1 VQNGWTPQSPE
12 HRTGLGGLH
21 PRSNQKNLMPML
33 DTASHTTVHAGRL
46 HEICGEHHYLGAKRA
61 MKTEKQ
67 TPTVIGMVVCV
78 ALALCAAAFSSI
90 PVRAQ
95 MAGATLSGLVTDS
108 SGAAIAG
115 ARVSATNVATREVRE
130 GETNGGGFYS
140 LPNLLPGEYEVVVTS
155 QGFTKTIQK
164 GITLTVGSQ
173 QALNVT
179 LKPGEVTQ
187 IVEVMSTPPDVQ
199 TTSSAVSSTVDSR
212 TVRELP
218 LNGRDWTTLAT
229 LEPGVISV
237 PNQATTSFNANK
249 GNRGFGNQL
258 ADSGHRP
265 NENSYRL
272 NGLSINDYS
281 NAAPGGATGLNLGVD
296 SVREF
301 SVITTGYTAEY
312 GRTSGAVINA
322 ITKSGTNQFHGT
334 GFFFDRDSVFDAR
347 NYFDGPTIAPFRRIQ
362 FGGSAGGPIIKDRTF
377 IFGNYEGFRQSQSAS
392 GTIHVPDAASRAS
405 AVPAI
410 QPYLALWPVA
420 PSTAPD
426 ANGIQKMNVNV
437 KTIANEN
444 YFITRLD
451 HKISGAD
458 SLAGSYF
465 IDSGPQSQADPLA
478 NTVHQVFSRRQM
490 GSFEETHIFSSALLN
505 TFRAGLSR
513 ALGKIND
520 PLSGD
525 AVAKDTTLAIAPGAK
540 APPQI
545 PVSGLTT
552 AFGLGGFNRFTH
564 AWNSVQIA
572 DDAFLTRGTHGLKFG
587 FAFEHMQYNVLEQ
600 LSPNGRMNTY
610 GSLSDFLSNAPDQL
624 NALAPGGSHE
634 VGFRQNLFSGYIQ
647 DDWRAR
653 PSLTVNLGL
662 RYEMTTRPTD
672 ANTVPGYTVA
682 NYTVAPGGFQE
693 IISLSNCTQSPTACG
708 PVAVSSPILQ
718 NPTTKNFE
726 PRIGF
731 AWDPYHD
738 GKTAIRAGFGMFDVL
753 PLPYEFGLNTAA
765 TAPFQ
770 IIGTAK
776 GATLGAGTSIP
787 VSFNPQKIRN
797 RFIDAYPRR
806 ADVFNWNFNLQHEI
820 VQSLTMLVGY
830 VGSRS
835 VHLSAASDDINLVQP
850 AAASGVLV
858 FHCDPAAA
866 AAAGGTCANQQT
878 GTRIDPNWGGGA
890 GIRPV
895 KFDGASSYNAFQAQL
910 KKSFSQ
916 GVQGQAS
923 YTFGKCRDLSSAPV
937 TGDTFLNSIAVP
949 LMLIKS
955 ARLGACDFDIRHV
968 FTGTLMWDLPS
979 MKNSGVFVSTL
990 TGGWQLGTIVTATS
1004 GAPFT
1009 VTVGD
1014 GNDPLGTG
1022 FNGDFSMDFASLLPG
1037 CNPIH
1042 GGVNYL
1048 NLNCFTPPTAPASL
1062 PIATTANPYGCA
1074 PNSFP
1079 GYGGPPAPSG
1089 TQFCS
1094 NVLGNSGRNQFYGP
1108 GLATVDL
1115 SIFKNTRIPSISE
1128 SFNVQFR
1135 AEFFNVLNRTNFLSP
1150 GFLNTFGQNDSVYDF
1165 DGSGLPTALN
1175 QTTTTSRQIQL
1186 GLKVIW

>member
-1 VQNGWTPQSPE
+1 MK
-12 HRTGLGGLH
+12 R
-21 PRSNQKNLMPML
+21 QKHSG
-33 DTASHTTVHAGRL
+33 ASVAVL
-46 HEICGEHHYLGAKRA
+46 V
-61 MKTEKQ
+61 M
-67 TPTVIGMVVCV
+67 
-78 ALALCAAAFSSI
+78 ALATVAGIVILAGLSAAQ
-90 PVRAQ
+90 VV
-95 MAGATLSGLVTDS
+95 GATVSGLISDT
-108 SGAAIAG
+108 SGAAISG
-115 ARVSATNVATREVRE
+115 ATVSSKNLDTGEIREVV
-130 GETNGGGFYS
+130 TNAEGFYS
-140 LPNLLPGEYEVVVTS
+140 IPNLLPGSYDVTVTANQFS
-155 QGFTKTIQK
+155 QAVRK
-164 GITLTVGSQ
+164 GIGLTVGAQ
-173 QALNVT
+173 QALNIS
-179 LKPGEVTQ
+179 LKPGRVTEV
-187 IVEVMSTPPDVQ
+187 VEVSSTPPDVQ
-199 TTSSAVSSTVDSR
+199 TASSAVSSTVDSR

-229 LEPGVISV
+229 LEPGVLSV

-258 ADSGHRP
+258 SDSGHRP

-296 SVREF
+296 SVQEF

-362 FGGSAGGPIIKDRTF
+362 FGGSGGGPIIKDKTF
-377 IFGNYEGFRQSQSAS
+377 IFANYEGFRQSLSSS
-392 GTIHVPDAASRAS
+392 GTIHVPDAASRAA

-410 QPYLALWPVA
+410 QSYLALWPVA
-420 PSTAPD
+420 PASAPD
-426 ANGIQKMNVNV
+426 NGKGVQTIDVNT
-437 KTIANEN
+437 KTVANEN

-451 HKISGAD
+451 HKISAAD

-465 IDSGPQSQADPLA
+465 IDSGPQSQADPLG

-490 GSFEETHIFSSALLN
+490 GSFEETHVFGSATVNTIRLGLN
-505 TFRAGLSR
+505 R

-520 PLSGD
+520 PVSGD
-525 AVAKDTTLAIAPGAK
+525 TVAKDAALAIAPGAA

-545 PVSGLTT
+545 PVPGLTT
-552 AFGLGGFNRFTH
+552 AYGLGGFNRFTH
-564 AWNSVQIA
+564 AWNSAQIG
-572 DDAFLTRGTHGLKFG
+572 DDAFLTRGTHAIKIG
-587 FAFEHMQYNVLEQ
+587 FYFENMQYNVLEQ

-610 GSLSDFLSNAPDQL
+610 ASLTAFLTNSGDQL

-634 VGFRQNLFSGYIQ
+634 VGFREKMFAGYIQ

-653 PSLTVNLGL
+653 PNLTVNLGL
-662 RYEMTTRPTD
+662 RYEATTRPTD
-672 ANTVPGYTVA
+672 ANRVPGYTVA
-682 NYTVAPGGFQE
+682 GYTVASAGFQE
-693 IISLSNCTQSPTACG
+693 ITSLANCTQSATACG
-708 PVAVSSPILQ
+708 PVGVSSPILQ

-726 PRIGF
+726 PRIGL
-731 AWDPYHD
+731 AWDPFHN
-738 GKTAIRAGFGMFDVL
+738 GKTAVRAGFGMFDVL

-776 GATLGAGTSIP
+776 GATLGGGTIP
-787 VSFNPQKIRN
+787 VSFNPLTIRN
-797 RFIDAYPRR
+797 RFIDAYPKR
-806 ADVFNWNFNLQHEI
+806 ADVLNWNFNIQRQLVEN
-820 VQSLTMLVGY
+820 LTLTLGY

-835 VHLSAASDDINLVQP
+835 IHLSAASDDINLVQP
-850 AAASGVLV
+850 QLVSGVGLV
-858 FHCDPAAA
+858 FPAN
-866 AAAGGTCANQQT
+866 GS
-878 GTRIDPNWGGGA
+878 RIDPNWGGGA

-895 KFDGASSYNAFQAQL
+895 LFDGASSYNAFQAQL
-910 KKSFSQ
+910 KKSLSQ
-916 GVQGQAS
+916 NIQGQLS

-968 FTGTLMWDLPS
+968 LTGTFLWELPS
-979 MKNSGVFVSTL
+979 MKNSGAIVSTL

-1022 FNGDFSMDFASLLPG
+1022 FNGDFSMDFANLLPN
-1037 CNPIH
+1037 CSPIH
-1042 GGVNYL
+1042 GGLNYL
-1048 NLNCFTPPTAPASL
+1048 NTNCFTPPTAPSSF
-1062 PIATTANPYGCA
+1062 TGCA
-1074 PNSFP
+1074 SGFP
-1079 GYGGPPAPSG
+1079 AYGGTPPPAG
-1089 TQFCS
+1089 TQLCS
-1094 NVLGNSGRNQFYGP
+1094 NVLGNTRRNQFYGP
-1108 GLATVDL
+1108 NLVTVDF
-1115 SIFKNTRIPSISE
+1115 SVFKNTRIPSISE
-1128 SFNVQFR
+1128 TFNLQFR
-1135 AEFFNVLNRTNFLSP
+1135 AELFNILNRTNFLSP
-1150 GFLNTFGQNDSVYDF
+1150 GFLNTFGQNNSVYNA
-1165 DGSGLPTALN
+1165 DGSNLPTALN
-1175 QTTTTSRQIQL
+1175 QTSTPSRQIQL

>member
-1 VQNGWTPQSPE
+1 MRKHMNSGISC
-12 HRTGLGGLH
+12 
-21 PRSNQKNLMPML
+21 S
-33 DTASHTTVHAGRL
+33 
-46 HEICGEHHYLGAKRA
+46 CFLGALLVA
-61 MKTEKQ
+61 CLATL
-67 TPTVIGMVVCV
+67 TPTQT
-78 ALALCAAAFSSI
+78 AAQ
-90 PVRAQ
+90 V
-95 MAGATLSGLVTDS
+95 AGATLSGLITDS
-108 SGAAIAG
+108 SGAAIAD
-115 ARVSATNVATREVRE
+115 ATVSTKNVATGEVRE
-130 GETNGGGFYS
+130 VVTNGEGFYS
-140 LPNLLPGEYEVVVTS
+140 VPNLLPGAYDLTVTAK
-155 QGFTKTIQK
+155 QFQKTVQR
-164 GITLTVGSQ
+164 GITLTVGAQ
-173 QALNVT
+173 QALNIS

-187 IVEVMSTPPDVQ
+187 VVEVMGTPPDVQ
-199 TTSSAVSSTVDSR
+199 TASSSISSTVDSR

-229 LEPGVISV
+229 LEPGVLSV

-272 NGLSINDYS
+272 NGLTINDYS

-296 SVREF
+296 SVQEF

-347 NYFDGPTIAPFRRIQ
+347 NYFDGSKIAPFRRIQ
-362 FGGSAGGPIIKDRTF
+362 FGGSGGGPIVKDKTF
-377 IFGNYEGFRQSQSAS
+377 IFANYEGFRQSLSSS
-392 GTIHVPDAASRAS
+392 GTVHVPDAASRAS
-405 AVPAI
+405 AVADI

-420 PSTAPD
+420 PASAPD
-426 ANGIQKMNVNV
+426 ANGIQTLNVNAN
-437 KTIANEN
+437 TIANEN

-451 HKISGAD
+451 HKISANDG
-458 SLAGSYF
+458 LAGSYF
-465 IDSGPQSQADPLA
+465 IDSGPQSQADPLG

-490 GSFEETHIFSSALLN
+490 GSFEETHIFGPAVVN
-505 TFRAGLSR
+505 TFRLGLNR

-520 PLSGD
+520 PVSGD
-525 AVAKDTTLAIAPGAK
+525 AVAKNAGLAIAPGAG

-552 AFGLGGFNRFTH
+552 AYGLGGFNRFTH
-564 AWNSVQIA
+564 AWNSGQVA
-572 DDAFLTRGTHGLKFG
+572 DDAFLTRGTHAIKIG

-610 GSLSDFLSNAPDQL
+610 GTLTAFLTNAPDQL

-634 VGFRQNLFSGYIQ
+634 VGFRQSLFAGYIQ

-653 PSLTVNLGL
+653 PNLTVNLGL

-672 ANTVPGYTVA
+672 ANKVPGYTIAGTSYSVA
-682 NYTVAPGGFQE
+682 TAGFQE
-693 IISLSNCTQSPTACG
+693 ITTLSECTQSPTACG
-708 PVAVSSPILQ
+708 PIGVSSPILQ
-718 NPTTKNFE
+718 NPTTKNVE
-726 PRIGF
+726 PRIGL
-731 AWDPYHD
+731 AWDPFHN
-738 GKTAIRAGFGMFDVL
+738 GKTAVRAGFGMFDVL

-770 IIGTAK
+770 IIGTAP
-776 GATLGAGTSIP
+776 GATLGSGTNP
-787 VSFNPQKIRN
+787 NVSFNPLTIRN
-797 RFIDAYPRR
+797 RFIDAYPKR
-806 ADVFNWNFNLQHEI
+806 ADVLNWNLNIQRQLAEGMT
-820 VQSLTMLVGY
+820 LLLGY

-835 VHLSAASDDINLVQP
+835 VHLSAASDDVNLVQP
-850 AAASGVLV
+850 RAVSGVGLV
-858 FHCDPAAA
+858 FPCDPSAA
-866 AAAGGTCANQQT
+866 AAAGGTCADQKT

-895 KFDGASSYNAFQAQL
+895 LFDGASSYSALQSQL
-910 KKSFSQ
+910 KKAFSQ
-916 GVQGQAS
+916 GVQGQVS

-968 FTGTLMWDLPS
+968 LSGTLMWDLPS
-979 MKNSGVFVSTL
+979 LKNSGTFLSTV
-990 TGGWQLGTIVTATS
+990 TGGWELGTIVTATS

-1009 VTVGD
+1009 VTTGD

-1022 FNGDFSMDFASLLPG
+1022 FNGDFSMDFASLIPG
-1037 CNPIH
+1037 CNPTSS
-1042 GGVNYL
+1042 GVNYL
-1048 NLNCFTPPTAPASL
+1048 NVNCFTPPTVPASL
-1062 PIATTANPYGCA
+1062 PAATTANPYGCA

-1079 GYGGPPAPSG
+1079 AFSGVAPPSG

-1094 NVLGNSGRNQFYGP
+1094 NVLGNTRRNQFYGP
-1108 GLATVDL
+1108 HLTTVDF
-1115 SIFKNTRIPSISE
+1115 SVFKNTKFRAISE

-1135 AEFFNVLNRTNFLSP
+1135 AEFFNILNHTNFLSP
-1150 GFLNTFGQNDSVYDF
+1150 GFLNTFGQNNSVFDF
-1165 DGSGLPTALN
+1165 DGTSLPTALN
-1175 QTTTTSRQIQL
+1175 QTATSSRQIQL

>member
-1 VQNGWTPQSPE
+1 MKQCMKWG
-12 HRTGLGGLH
+12 RT
-21 PRSNQKNLMPML
+21 S
-33 DTASHTTVHAGRL
+33 ASALFIVL
-46 HEICGEHHYLGAKRA
+46 
-61 MKTEKQ
+61 
-67 TPTVIGMVVCV
+67 
-78 ALALCAAAFSSI
+78 ALAMFSAT
-90 PVRAQ
+90 PAPAQ
-95 MAGATLSGLVTDS
+95 VAGATLSGLISDS

-115 ARVSATNVATREVRE
+115 ATITTKNVATGEVRE
-130 GETNGGGFYS
+130 VASNGEGFYS
-140 LPNLLPGEYEVVVTS
+140 VPNLLPGTYDVTVTA
-155 QGFTKTIQK
+155 QQFQKTVQR
-164 GITLTVGSQ
+164 GIALTVGAQ
-173 QALNVT
+173 QALNIS

-187 IVEVMSTPPDVQ
+187 VVEVISTPPDVQ
-199 TTSSAVSSTVDSR
+199 TTSSSMSSTVDSK

-229 LEPGVISV
+229 LEPGVVSV

-296 SVREF
+296 SVQEF

-362 FGGSAGGPIIKDRTF
+362 FGGSAGGPIVKDKTF
-377 IFGNYEGFRQSQSAS
+377 LFANYEGFRQSLASS
-392 GTIHVPDAASRAS
+392 GTIHVPDATSRAA

-420 PSTAPD
+420 PASAPD
-426 ANGIQKMNVNV
+426 ANGIQTMDVNV

-451 HKISGAD
+451 HKVSPSDAI
-458 SLAGSYF
+458 AGSYF

-490 GSFEETHIFSSALLN
+490 GSFEETHIFSPSVVNTIRLGLN
-505 TFRAGLSR
+505 R

-520 PLSGD
+520 PVSAD
-525 AVAKDTTLAIAPGAK
+525 AAAKDAALAIAPGAK
-540 APPQI
+540 ATPQI
-545 PVSGLTT
+545 PVAGLTT

-564 AWNSVQIA
+564 AWNSAQFA
-572 DDAFLTRGTHGLKFG
+572 DDAFLTRGTHALKIG
-587 FAFEHMQYNVLEQ
+587 FAFEYMQYNVLEQ

-610 GSLSDFLSNAPDQL
+610 SLANFLSNAPDKL

-634 VGFRQNLFSGYIQ
+634 VGFRQKLFAGYIQ

-653 PSLTVNLGL
+653 PNLTVNLGL

-672 ANTVPGYTVA
+672 ANRVPGYTIAGTNYAVA
-682 NYTVAPGGFQE
+682 AAGFQE
-693 IISLSNCTQSPTACG
+693 IISLSNCTASPTACG
-708 PVAVSSPILQ
+708 PVGVSSPILQ

-726 PRIGF
+726 PRIGL
-731 AWDPYHD
+731 AWDPFHD
-738 GKTAIRAGFGMFDVL
+738 GKTAVRAGFGMFDVL

-770 IIGTAK
+770 IIGAAK
-776 GATLGAGTSIP
+776 GATLGTGVTNAN
-787 VSFNPQKIRN
+787 VSFNPLQIRN
-797 RFIDAYPRR
+797 RFIDANPKR
-806 ADVFNWNFNLQHEI
+806 ADVLNWNLNIQRQLAQGTT
-820 VQSLTMLVGY
+820 LLLGY

-835 VHLSAASDDINLVQP
+835 IHLSAASDDVNLVQP
-850 AAASGVLV
+850 TAVSGVGLV
-858 FHCDPAAA
+858 FPCDPTAA

-895 KFDGASSYNAFQAQL
+895 LFDGASSYNAFQSQL
-910 KKSFSQ
+910 KKAFNQ
-916 GVQGQAS
+916 GVQGQVS

-968 FTGTLMWDLPS
+968 LSGTLMWDLPS
-979 MKNSGVFVSTL
+979 MKNSGAFLSTL
-990 TGGWQLGTIVTATS
+990 TDGWALGTIVTATS

-1009 VTVGD
+1009 ATVGD

-1022 FNGDFSMDFASLLPG
+1022 FNGDFSMDVASLLPG

-1042 GGVNYL
+1042 GGLNYL
-1048 NLNCFTPPTAPASL
+1048 NVDCFTPPTAPSSL
-1062 PIATTANPYGCA
+1062 APATTANPFGCA

-1079 GYGGPPAPSG
+1079 GYGGSAPPSG

-1094 NVLGNSGRNQFYGP
+1094 NVLGNTRRNQFYGP
-1108 GLATVDL
+1108 GLTTVDF
-1115 SIFKNTRIPSISE
+1115 SVFKNTRIPAISE
-1128 SFNVQFR
+1128 TFNVQFR
-1135 AEFFNVLNRTNFLSP
+1135 AEFFNILNHTNFLSP
-1150 GFLNTFGQNDSVYDF
+1150 GFLNTFGQNNSVFDF
-1165 DGSGLPTALN
+1165 NGSSLPTALN
-1175 QTTTTSRQIQL
+1175 QTSTTSRQIQL